1 MDAAI
6 LYSIIAFAI
15 LFVTI
20 VCASYVKA
28 PPAVAFII
36 SGLSKSPR
44 VLIGKGGFRIPFFER
59 LDKVY
64 LGQISVDIKTGNAVP
79 TQDFINVDVDAVAKI
94 RVTPTEDG
102 IRLAA
107 KNFLN
112 MTPEHIA
119 LQLKDSLQGNMREIV
134 GTLDLKS
141 LNTDRDGFSDEVMKK
156 ATPDMAKLGIEI
168 ISCNIQDIT
177 DQNNLIKDLGADNTY
192 KIKKDAAIAKA
203 HAEREI
209 VIEQSAATKQAND
222 ARVNSET
229 AIAEKNNELSIRK
242 AELKGEA
249 DTRQA
254 MADAAYEIEKQKQQ
268 AEINS
273 RTVDAHIEQTRR
285 EQILSEEQIKIK
297 ENKLAAEIKKTADA
311 DKYRTEVFAQADLE
325 QRKRE
330 AEAKRYEA
338 EQEAL
343 AQKAKAEARKYEMEQ
358 EALGIK
364 AKGDAEAYAIQQKGL
379 AEAEAMD
386 KKAEAYKKY
395 NGAAV
400 AEMMVNILP
409 EMAGKVSDAVKGI
422 DGITIYGTNGSGVS
436 EMSGNVPVLI
446 KQTMDVVSEA
456 TGVDMRDIIRANSI
470 EARTN
475 RNIDVDLKNE
485 SKTASPIVKKHK

>member
-1 MDAAI
+1 MSQT
-6 LYSIIAFAI
+6 LFFVIIAVAI
-15 LFVTI
+15 VLIAI
-20 VCASYVKA
+20 VVASYVKA

-36 SGLSKSPR
+36 SGLSKTPR
-44 VLIGKGGFRIPFFER
+44 VLIGKGGFRLPFFER

-64 LGQISVDIKTGNAVP
+64 LGQISVDIKTENAVP
-79 TQDFINVDVDAVAKI
+79 TRDFINVDVDAVAKV

-112 MTPEHIA
+112 MEPHGIA

-177 DQNNLIKDLGADNTY
+177 DQNNLIRDLGADNTY

-209 VIEQSAATKQAND
+209 AEEQAKAAKLAND
-222 ARVNSET
+222 ARVISDT
-229 AIAEKNNELSIRK
+229 AIAEKDNELAIRR
-242 AELKGEA
+242 AELKIES
-249 DTRQA
+249 DTRKA
-254 MADAAYEIEKQKQQ
+254 VADAAYEIEKQKQL
-268 AEINS
+268 AEINT
-273 RTVDAHIEQTRR
+273 RTVDARIEQTRR
-285 EQILSEEQIKIK
+285 EQVLSEEQIKIT
-297 ENKLAAEIKKTADA
+297 ENELASQIKKQAEA
-311 DKYRTEVFAQADLE
+311 DKYKTEVDAEAALE
-325 QRKRE
+325 QRKRD

-338 EQEAL
+338 EQEAEAL
-343 AQKAKAEARKYEMEQ
+343 KAKAEARKFELEQ

-364 AKGDAEAYAIQQKGL
+364 AKGEAEAYAIKQKGV
-379 AEAEAMD
+379 AEADAMD

-395 NGAAV
+395 NGAAI
-400 AEMMVNILP
+400 AEMMIKILP
-409 EMAGKVSDAVKGI
+409 EMAGRVSDAIKSI
-422 DGITIYGTNGSGVS
+422 DGVTIYGTNGSEVS
-436 EMSGNVPVLI
+436 QMSSNVPVLI

-456 TGVDMRDIIRANSI
+456 TGVDMRGIIRANSI
-470 EARTN
+470 EARTD
-475 RNIDVDLKNE
+475 RNIDIEATGVIPTTEQK
-485 SKTASPIVKKHK
+485 

>member
-1 MDAAI
+1 MSQT
-6 LYSIIAFAI
+6 LFFVIIAVAI
-15 LFVTI
+15 VLIAI
-20 VCASYVKA
+20 VVASYVKA

-36 SGLSKSPR
+36 SGLSKTPR
-44 VLIGKGGFRIPFFER
+44 VLIGKGGFRLPFFER

-64 LGQISVDIKTGNAVP
+64 LGQISVDIKTENAVP
-79 TQDFINVDVDAVAKI
+79 TRDFINVDVDAVAKI

-112 MTPEHIA
+112 MEPHGIA

-177 DQNNLIKDLGADNTY
+177 DQNNLIRDLGADNTY

-209 VIEQSAATKQAND
+209 AEEQAKAAKLAND
-222 ARVNSET
+222 ARVISDT
-229 AIAEKNNELSIRK
+229 AIAEKNNELAIRK
-242 AELKGEA
+242 AELKIES
-249 DTRQA
+249 DTREA
-254 MADAAYEIEKQKQQ
+254 VADAAYEIEKQKQL
-268 AEINS
+268 AEINT
-273 RTVDAHIEQTRR
+273 RTVDARIEQTRR
-285 EQILSEEQIKIK
+285 EQVLSAEQIKIT
-297 ENKLAAEIKKTADA
+297 ENELASQIRKKAEA
-311 DKYRTEVFAQADLE
+311 DKYKTEVDADAALE
-325 QRKRE
+325 QRKRD

-338 EQEAL
+338 EQEAEAL
-343 AQKAKAEARKYEMEQ
+343 KAKAEARKFELEQ

-364 AKGDAEAYAIQQKGL
+364 AKGEAEAYAIKQKGV
-379 AEAEAMD
+379 AEADAMD

-395 NGAAV
+395 NGAAI
-400 AEMMVNILP
+400 AEMMIKILP
-409 EMAGKVSDAVKGI
+409 EMAGRVSDAIKSI
-422 DGITIYGTNGSGVS
+422 DGVTIYGTNGSEVS
-436 EMSGNVPVLI
+436 QMSSNVPVLI

-456 TGVDMRDIIRANSI
+456 TGVDMRGIIRANSI
-470 EARTN
+470 EARTD
-475 RNIDVDLKNE
+475 RKIDIEARGVIPTTEQK
-485 SKTASPIVKKHK
+485 

>member
-1 MDAAI
+1 MSQT
-6 LYSIIAFAI
+6 LFFVIIAVAI
-15 LFVTI
+15 VLIAI
-20 VCASYVKA
+20 VIASYVKA

-36 SGLSKSPR
+36 SGLSKTPR
-44 VLIGKGGFRIPFFER
+44 VLIGKGGFRLPFFER

-64 LGQISVDIKTGNAVP
+64 LGQISVDIKTENAVP
-79 TQDFINVDVDAVAKI
+79 TRDFINVDVDAVAKI

-112 MTPEHIA
+112 MEPHGIA

-177 DQNNLIKDLGADNTY
+177 DQNNLIRDLGADNTY

-209 VIEQSAATKQAND
+209 AEEQAKAAKLAND
-222 ARVNSET
+222 ARVISDT
-229 AIAEKNNELSIRK
+229 AIAEKNNDLAIRK
-242 AELKGEA
+242 AELKIES
-249 DTRQA
+249 DTREA
-254 MADAAYEIEKQKQQ
+254 VADAAYEIEKQKQL
-268 AEINS
+268 AEINT
-273 RTVDAHIEQTRR
+273 RTVDARIEQTRR
-285 EQILSEEQIKIK
+285 EQVLSEEQIKIT
-297 ENKLAAEIKKTADA
+297 ENELASQIKKKAEA
-311 DKYRTEVFAQADLE
+311 DKYKTEVDADAALE
-325 QRKRE
+325 QRKRD

-338 EQEAL
+338 EQEAEAL
-343 AQKAKAEARKYEMEQ
+343 KAKAEARKFELEQ

-364 AKGDAEAYAIQQKGL
+364 AKGEAEAYAIKQKGV
-379 AEAEAMD
+379 AEADAMD

-395 NGAAV
+395 NGAAI
-400 AEMMVNILP
+400 AEMMIKILP
-409 EMAGKVSDAVKGI
+409 EMAGRVSDAIKSI
-422 DGITIYGTNGSGVS
+422 DGVTIYGTNGSEVS
-436 EMSGNVPVLI
+436 QMSSNVPVLI

-456 TGVDMRDIIRANSI
+456 TGVDMRGIIRANSI
-470 EARTN
+470 EARTD
-475 RNIDVDLKNE
+475 RNIGIEATGVIPTTEQK
-485 SKTASPIVKKHK
+485 

>member
-1 MDAAI
+1 MITLHFILIAVAI
-6 LYSIIAFAI
+6 VVIA
-15 LFVTI
+15 I

-36 SGLSKSPR
+36 SGLSKHPR
-44 VLIGKGGFRIPFFER
+44 VLIGSGGFRVPFFER

-94 RVTPTEDG
+94 RVIPSDEG

-112 MTPEHIA
+112 MAPEHIA

-192 KIKKDAAIAKA
+192 KIKKDAAISKA
-203 HAEREI
+203 LAEREI
-209 VIEQSAATKQAND
+209 AVEQSKAAKEAND
-222 ARVNSET
+222 ARVSAET
-229 AIAEKNNELSIRK
+229 AIAEKNNDLAIRK

-254 MADAAYEIEKQKQQ
+254 KADAAYEIEKQKQQ

-285 EQILSEEQIKIK
+285 EQVLSEEQIKIK
-297 ENKLAAEIKKTADA
+297 ENKLAAEIKKTAEA
-311 DKYRTEVFAQADLE
+311 GKYKTEVDAQADLE

-343 AQKAKAEARKYEMEQ
+343 AQKAKAEARKYELEQ

-364 AKGDAEAYAIQQKGL
+364 AKGEAEAYAIQQKGL

-400 AEMMVNILP
+400 AEMMVKILP

-422 DGITIYGTNGSGVS
+422 DGITIYGTDGSGVAQ
-436 EMSGNVPVLI
+436 MSGNVPVLI

-456 TGVDMRDIIRANSI
+456 TGVDMRNIIRANSI
-470 EARTN
+470 EARTD
-475 RNIDVDLKNE
+475 RNIDVDVKGVVP
-485 SKTASPIVKKHK
+485 TAKKK

>member
-1 MDAAI
+1 MSQT
-6 LYSIIAFAI
+6 LFFVIIAVAI
-15 LFVTI
+15 VLIAI
-20 VCASYVKA
+20 VVASYVKA

-36 SGLSKSPR
+36 SGLSKTPR
-44 VLIGKGGFRIPFFER
+44 VLIGKGGFRLPFFER

-64 LGQISVDIKTGNAVP
+64 LGQISVDIKTENAVP
-79 TQDFINVDVDAVAKI
+79 TRDFINVDVDAVAKI

-112 MTPEHIA
+112 MEPHGIA

-177 DQNNLIKDLGADNTY
+177 DQNNLIRDLGADNTY

-209 VIEQSAATKQAND
+209 AEEQAKAAKLAND
-222 ARVNSET
+222 ARVISDT
-229 AIAEKNNELSIRK
+229 AIAEKNNELAIRR
-242 AELKGEA
+242 AELKIES
-249 DTRQA
+249 DTREA
-254 MADAAYEIEKQKQQ
+254 VADAAYEIEKQKQL
-268 AEINS
+268 AEINT
-273 RTVDAHIEQTRR
+273 RTVDARIEQTRR
-285 EQILSEEQIKIK
+285 EQVLSEEQIKIT
-297 ENKLAAEIKKTADA
+297 ENELASQIKKQAEA
-311 DKYRTEVFAQADLE
+311 DKYKTEVDAEAALE
-325 QRKRE
+325 QRKRD

-338 EQEAL
+338 EQEAEAL
-343 AQKAKAEARKYEMEQ
+343 KAKAEARKFELEQ

-364 AKGDAEAYAIQQKGL
+364 AKGEAEAYAIKQKGV
-379 AEAEAMD
+379 AEADAMD

-395 NGAAV
+395 NGAAI
-400 AEMMVNILP
+400 AEMMIKILP
-409 EMAGKVSDAVKGI
+409 EMAGRVSDAIKSI
-422 DGITIYGTNGSGVS
+422 DGVTIYGTNGSEVS
-436 EMSGNVPVLI
+436 QMSSNVPVLI

-456 TGVDMRDIIRANSI
+456 TGVDMRGIIRANSI
-470 EARTN
+470 EARTD
-475 RNIDVDLKNE
+475 RNIDIEATGVIPTTEQK
-485 SKTASPIVKKHK
+485 

>member
-1 MDAAI
+1 MSET
-6 LYSIIAFAI
+6 LFFVIIAVAI
-15 LFVTI
+15 VLVAI
-20 VCASYVKA
+20 VVASYVKA

-36 SGLSKSPR
+36 SGLSKTPR
-44 VLIGKGGFRIPFFER
+44 VLIGKGGFRLPFFER

-64 LGQISVDIKTGNAVP
+64 LGQISVDIKTENAVP
-79 TQDFINVDVDAVAKI
+79 TRDFINVDVDAVAKI

-112 MTPEHIA
+112 MEPYGIA

-177 DQNNLIKDLGADNTY
+177 DQNNLIRDLGADNTY

-209 VIEQSAATKQAND
+209 AEEQAKAAKLAND
-222 ARVNSET
+222 ARVISDT
-229 AIAEKNNELSIRK
+229 AIAEKNNELAIRR
-242 AELKGEA
+242 AELKIES
-249 DTRQA
+249 DTREA
-254 MADAAYEIEKQKQQ
+254 VADAAYEIEKQKQL
-268 AEINS
+268 AEINT
-273 RTVDAHIEQTRR
+273 RTVDARIEQTRR
-285 EQILSEEQIKIK
+285 EQVLSEEQIKIT
-297 ENKLAAEIKKTADA
+297 ENELASQVKKKAEA
-311 DKYRTEVFAQADLE
+311 DKYKTEVDADAALE
-325 QRKRE
+325 QRKRD

-338 EQEAL
+338 EQEAEAL
-343 AQKAKAEARKYEMEQ
+343 KAKAEARKFELEQ

-364 AKGDAEAYAIQQKGL
+364 AKGEAEAYAIKQKGV
-379 AEAEAMD
+379 AEADAMD

-395 NGAAV
+395 NGAAI
-400 AEMMVNILP
+400 AEMMIKILP
-409 EMAGKVSDAVKGI
+409 EMAGRVSDAIKSI
-422 DGITIYGTNGSGVS
+422 DGVTIYGTNGSEVS
-436 EMSGNVPVLI
+436 QMSGNVPVLI

-456 TGVDMRDIIRANSI
+456 TGVDMRGIIRANSI
-470 EARTN
+470 EAHTD
-475 RNIDVDLKNE
+475 RNIDIEATGVIPTTEQK
-485 SKTASPIVKKHK
+485 